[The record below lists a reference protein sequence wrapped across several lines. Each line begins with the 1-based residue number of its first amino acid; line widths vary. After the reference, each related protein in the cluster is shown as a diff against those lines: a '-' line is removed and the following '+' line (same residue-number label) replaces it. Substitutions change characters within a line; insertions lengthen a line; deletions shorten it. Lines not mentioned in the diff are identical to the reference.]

1 MDYFLKSLLNLLHIA
16 SVLRFGFFGSETY
29 GILAPQPG
37 IKPAPV
43 ALESQVLSTGPP
55 GKSFCGL
62 FLTDNSLSQVELLNK
77 YLGTCSG
84 LEFEL

>member
-1 MDYFLKSLLNLLHIA
+1 MFW
-16 SVLRFGFFGSETY
+16 FFGSETY

-37 IKPAPV
+37 IKPARV

-84 LEFEL
+84 L